1 MNLGSFSF
9 IFLEKLSATT
19 QDVLIIIFY
28 NYKDEKVN
36 VRIHQGVERGSERRM
51 TLHQKK
57 QKNYFVEIIVKTT
70 NDELPMY

>member
-9 IFLEKLSATT
+9 IVYSEKLSATT

-51 TLHQKK
+51 TLRQK
-57 QKNYFVEIIVKTT
+57 
-70 NDELPMY
+70 